1 MKDVIFF
8 ILLVVLVSYLFWQ
21 VRKPT
26 KWIGR
31 LFAGLMN
38 SSHSGLTDWGLT
50 HVLIDK
56 HFQMLDVGCGG
67 GRTIQKLAGAATEGK
82 VFGIDHAAGS
92 VATSCRTNA
101 LLIASGRVE
110 IRCASVSQLPF
121 ADNSFDLITAV
132 ETQYYWPDLIRDM
145 KEILRV
151 LRPGGSLIVIAES
164 YRGGRYAAIQAPI
177 MWLLRSTLLS
187 MDQQRELFSA
197 AGYTDVHLF
206 EERAKGWICAT
217 GRKP

>member
-1 MKDVIFF
+1 MRSVIFL
-8 ILLVVLVSYLFWQ
+8 ILLAVLVLYLIWQ

-31 LFAGLMN
+31 LFAGMMN
-38 SSHSGLTDWGLT
+38 SSHSDLTDWGLL
-50 HVLIDK
+50 HVHIDK
-56 HFQMLDVGCGG
+56 QFQILDVGCGG
-67 GRTIQKLAGAATEGK
+67 GRTIRKLAEATEGK

-92 VATSCRTNA
+92 VALSRQTNA
-101 LLIASGRVE
+101 LLIESGRVE
-110 IRCASVSQLPF
+110 IQGASVSQLPF
-121 ADNSFDLITAV
+121 SDDTFDLVTAV
-132 ETQYYWPDLIRDM
+132 ETQYYWPDLIKDM

-151 LRPGGSLIVIAES
+151 LRPGGSLIIIAES
-164 YRGGRYAAIQAPI
+164 YKGGRYAAIQRPV

-187 MDQQRELFSA
+187 LDEQRELFSA
-197 AGYTDVHLF
+197 VGYTNVQLF